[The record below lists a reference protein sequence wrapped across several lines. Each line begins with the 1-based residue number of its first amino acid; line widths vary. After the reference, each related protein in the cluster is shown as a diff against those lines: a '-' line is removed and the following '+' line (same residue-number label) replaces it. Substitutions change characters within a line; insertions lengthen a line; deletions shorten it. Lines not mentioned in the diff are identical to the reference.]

1 MKNSDMTIG
10 NMVRVSTH
18 DEDNRHVYYDQIG
31 LIVGTWKNHKNKLQT
46 LDVLL
51 GNGEIKNVGPWSV
64 GMISESR

>member
-10 NMVRVSTH
+10 DMVRVSTR
-18 DEDNRHVYYDQIG
+18 DEDSRHVYYDQIG

-51 GNGEIKNVGPWSV
+51 GKRRNQERWPMVSWSDQ
-64 GMISESR
+64 